1 MFYKILGKIAGAF
14 LGYVFA
20 GPYGLFIGLLF
31 GHIID
36 SGILI
41 TFINGIKNIF
51 NKPKI
56 TSPYQVLNVDPNI
69 SREELKKVYRQL
81 MSQYHPDKLISKGSP
96 PEMIQF
102 ATQKTQQIQAAYREI
117 CRISKR

>member
-20 GPYGLFIGLLF
+20 GPYGFFIGLLF

-41 TFINGIKNIF
+41 TFNNGIKNIF
-51 NKPKI
+51 NKPKM

-69 SREELKKVYRQL
+69 SREELKKVYRKL
-81 MSQYHPDKLISKGSP
+81 MSQHHPDKLIAKGLP
-96 PEMIQF
+96 TETIQF

-117 CRISKR
+117 CRNK

>member
-20 GPYGLFIGLLF
+20 GPYGFFIGILL

-36 SGILI
+36 SGVLAIFFNATKKI
-41 TFINGIKNIF
+41 FYKPKNI
-51 NKPKI
+51 
-56 TSPYQVLNVDPNI
+56 SPYQILNVDQNI